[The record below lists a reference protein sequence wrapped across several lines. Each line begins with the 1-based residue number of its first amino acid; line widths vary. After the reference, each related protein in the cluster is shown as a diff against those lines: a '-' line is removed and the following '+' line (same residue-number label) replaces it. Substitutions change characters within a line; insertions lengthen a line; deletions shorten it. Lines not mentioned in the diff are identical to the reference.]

1 MNTTEVLTEFRNYT
15 LRMYFHRTSKMQ
27 FEQNVLEDFQNTIKF
42 YKLDTNL
49 AKDKLFQ
56 EIERIYMLNLQMLG
70 VYNILEEYKNFY
82 TQNDIEANIKAIN
95 EFNRAFIYI
104 EFETYK

>member
-1 MNTTEVLTEFRNYT
+1 MLGVYNYKG
-15 LRMYFHRTSKMQ
+15 RG
-27 FEQNVLEDFQNTIKF
+27 EQYPK
-42 YKLDTNL
+42 
-49 AKDKLFQ
+49 
-56 EIERIYMLNLQMLG
+56 YMLNLQMLG
-70 VYNILEEYKNFY
+70 VYNILEEYKIFY